1 MIFLSFVSY
10 VKGLIFVGLQR
21 VRDGLKAQLRE
32 LSKQKPR
39 GQTDENLFTEISRL
53 EAGLT
58 VARDDL
64 VTILTNIFLLG
75 YRMLNIAFLCYRLR
89 VNFVYQGLRM
99 K

>member
-1 MIFLSFVSY
+1 MGYNSCT
-10 VKGLIFVGLQR
+10 GLQR
-21 VRDGLKAQLRE
+21 VRDSLKAQLRD

-39 GQTDENLFTEISRL
+39 GQTDENLLSEISRL

-64 VTILTNIFLLG
+64 VGILTSRFTL
-75 YRMLNIAFLCYRLR
+75 RVWVVECWMCRLR
-89 VNFVYQGLRM
+89 VNNAFRGLRT